1 MGARPVSRCNP
12 EGGPG
17 SARVVCRISFASSGG
32 RPNALSF
39 CLYHDYRLRQEQGGE
54 QRAEYFCP
62 SHPDPSFLPV
72 SRVVHNLVPSLV
84 IQLPVSKSSSSPSH
98 SP

>member
-1 MGARPVSRCNP
+1 MRC
-12 EGGPG
+12 
-17 SARVVCRISFASSGG
+17 
-32 RPNALSF
+32 L

-62 SHPDPSFLPV
+62 SHPDLPFLPV
-72 SRVVHNLVPSLV
+72 SRLVHNLVPSLD
-84 IQLPVSKSSSSPSH
+84 IQHPASRSSSSPSL